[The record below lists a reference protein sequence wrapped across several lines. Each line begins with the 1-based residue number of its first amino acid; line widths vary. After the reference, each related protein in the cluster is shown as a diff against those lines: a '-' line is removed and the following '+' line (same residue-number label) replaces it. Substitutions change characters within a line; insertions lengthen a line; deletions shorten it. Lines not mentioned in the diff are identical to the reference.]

1 MQESHDRRSLLTAGE
16 VQSLLG
22 IDRSTVYR
30 MAADGRLPAVRI
42 GRQWRFRPTE
52 IERLVDAGGAGQTE
66 FSEDGPDPVAAQALV
81 DLAAEML
88 GVMMVVTDMGGAPLT
103 RVANPCPW
111 FARRADD
118 PDLLA
123 ECIDDWRARAAG
135 FELETRFAE
144 GAHGFE
150 CAHTFVRRGT
160 RLVGMVLAGGVS
172 ADADASGDF
181 FVLDEVSRRRV
192 LDTLPKVARALSQ
205 AAVPELVHTGA
216 GAPSTNHR
224 GEPR

>member
-1 MQESHDRRSLLTAGE
+1 MQESHDRRSLLTAGQ

-42 GRQWRFRPTE
+42 GRQWRFRPSE
-52 IERLVDAGGAGQTE
+52 IERLVDAGGAGPGE
-66 FSEDGPDPVAAQALV
+66 GAVEEPDPVAAQALV

-88 GVMMVVTDMGGAPLT
+88 GVMMVVTDMDGVPLT

-111 FARRADD
+111 FVRRTDD

-123 ECIDDWRARAAG
+123 ECIEDWQSRAAG
-135 FELETRFAE
+135 FELETRFVA

-150 CAHTFVRRGT
+150 CAHTFVRGGT

-172 ADADASGDF
+172 PDGDDSAGF
-181 FVLDEVSRRRV
+181 FVLDEGARRKV

-205 AAVPELVHTGA
+205 ATTPELAHTGA
-216 GAPSTNHR
+216 GAPSTQR
-224 GEPR
+224 GES

>member
-52 IERLVDAGGAGQTE
+52 IERLVDAGPTGAP
-66 FSEDGPDPVAAQALV
+66 EDGPDPVAAQALV

-88 GVMMVVTDMGGAPLT
+88 GVMMVVTDMDGTPLT

-118 PDLLA
+118 PELLA
-123 ECIDDWRARAAG
+123 ECIDDWRSRAAG
-135 FELETRFAE
+135 LELEARFAD

-172 ADADASGDF
+172 ADTDASADF
-181 FVLDEVSRRRV
+181 FVLDETSRRRV

-205 AAVPELVHTGA
+205 ATVPELVHTGA
-216 GAPSTNHR
+216 GAPSTHHR